1 MDREWELRAACKGM
15 DPDIFFSRSTVGL
28 AKQTCRECPVQM
40 ECLEAALVRED
51 GVPKAFRT
59 GLVANTTGAQRYAIE
74 KQRKSA
80 AQAAA
85 KAEAAAKPRPKPTG
99 RPKGAG
105 SLAPCGTPAAYQR
118 HVRNKEPI
126 DQACKDANAKSRRAY
141 RRTGST
147 KVPASR

>member
-51 GVPKAFRT
+51 GVSKAFRT

-80 AQAAA
+80 A
-85 KAEAAAKPRPKPTG
+85 KAEASKAAEERPATKSKPRGSG
-99 RPKGAG
+99 RE
-105 SLAPCGTPAAYQR
+105 LAACGTPAAYNR
-118 HVRNKEPI
+118 HVRKKEPI
-126 DQACKDANAKSRRAY
+126 DQACRDANAAANREY
-141 RRTGST
+141 RRTGSK